1 MSDFLLLHEHEDRD
15 EALASH
21 INIDRT
27 LIIPHGADARHV
39 RLCCSATLREGDYLH
54 IASLTSVADTAADLL
69 RFLRHMTQMGIYVV
83 FHKENFWLAPTPDDI
98 QQAIFATLQAVI
110 TLEKNSSPLLRQC
123 RTVPQDAH
131 ATSELS

>member
-1 MSDFLLLHEHEDRD
+1 MSDFFLLHEDRD

-21 INIDRT
+21 INADRT
-27 LIIPHGADARHV
+27 LIIPHGADARHI
-39 RLCCSATLREGDYLH
+39 RHCCDATLHKGDYLH
-54 IASLTSVADTAADLL
+54 IASLASVAATAAELL
-69 RFLRHMTQMGIYVV
+69 EFLRHMTQSGIYVV

-110 TLEKNSSPLLRQC
+110 TLERANPSPLRRPC
-123 RTVPQDAH
+123 GTAPQGAH